1 MITLRSFPIT
11 EWDSVPM
18 AGGRA
23 AIDTGGQSPGAAPVT
38 TWTDET
44 GATAVEYGL
53 VTVAVGIAFIVA
65 GPMLLDALV
74 AFLGIVLDHMPG
86 VSNP

>member
-18 AGGRA
+18 AGGRPA
-23 AIDTGGQSPGAAPVT
+23 PDTGVQRPGAAPVT

-53 VTVAVGIAFIVA
+53 VTVAVSVG
-65 GPMLLDALV
+65 L
-74 AFLGIVLDHMPG
+74 IVLGPFLAEAFVTFLDVVLDNILG
-86 VSNP
+86 Q

>member
-1 MITLRSFPIT
+1 MITLRSLPIT

-18 AGGRA
+18 AGGRPA
-23 AIDTGGQSPGAAPVT
+23 PDTGVQRPGATPVT